1 MTQNS
6 VIPLPNHVFYL
17 LLLQFPLIF
26 TLNSVIS
33 LSDYLSIWHPHYWI
47 FPLLIRPKLHTSKN
61 DDKLSYPQYWAAC
74 KIWTWVDSI
83 FFTFSFFSSPN
94 QIKESQYSNISLPFS
109 LLSTISVKENE
120 GKTIGKRE
128 TLLSK
133 TRARLKGKRRNLLSS
148 FQHQCRGK
156 RTKKKK
162 FTFKNVC

>member
-1 MTQNS
+1 MNFQLLPQKKKKKKKKKKKEKDSGVSCLGRRENLTQNS

-26 TLNSVIS
+26 TLDSVIS

-94 QIKESQYSNISLPFS
+94 QIKES
-109 LLSTISVKENE
+109 
-120 GKTIGKRE
+120 
-128 TLLSK
+128 
-133 TRARLKGKRRNLLSS
+133 
-148 FQHQCRGK
+148 
-156 RTKKKK
+156 
-162 FTFKNVC
+162 